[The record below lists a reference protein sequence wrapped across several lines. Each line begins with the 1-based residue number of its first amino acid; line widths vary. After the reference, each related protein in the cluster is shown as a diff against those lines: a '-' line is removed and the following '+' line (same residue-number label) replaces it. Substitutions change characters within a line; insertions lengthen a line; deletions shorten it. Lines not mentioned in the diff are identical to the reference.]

1 MAAMATFTP
10 QFLDEIRARIP
21 VSSVV
26 GKRVKLIRRGREYI
40 GLSPFSNEKSPSFTV
55 SDEKGFYHC
64 FSTQEHGDIFTFLMK
79 TQNLSFPEAVERLAE
94 EAGVEMPRQSR
105 EDVQEA
111 ARVTLLQQ
119 AAEAG
124 CGIFE
129 EALRG
134 SEGRRA
140 LAYLKESRG
149 LTEETLKRFRLGYA
163 PNGNVVKSKLLAR
176 GVKED
181 LLLETRLVSP
191 GKDGRESFDF
201 FRDRVMFPITDARGR
216 PVAFGGRVM
225 GDGEPKYLNSPD
237 TPLFHKGQMRY
248 GLSLAREKASAE
260 REIIVAEGYMDV
272 IALAQAGFTNAVAP
286 LGTAL
291 TETQL
296 ALLWRFAPEPIL
308 CFDGDRAGR
317 AAALRAADRALPV
330 LKPGYS
336 LRFAIMAGG
345 KDPDEICRRQ
355 GPAAMAEILAGAV
368 PLSEV
373 VWSQLLAEHPADTP
387 ERRAGFENHA
397 MAKAGQIADETVRN
411 QYRQMFKN
419 KLYELFRPAPFVP
432 GRGGAGKGGF
442 RGKGGVRTGARTGRA
457 SAFPQVFPR
466 PAAGTEDM
474 RGMSARVLRERILL
488 ATALNHPE
496 IVERVEE
503 RLGALAFSDARL
515 DSLRQSALLHLAQTQ
530 ELDFATLRGQLA
542 SQGFAQELANLL
554 DSDIYVHA
562 GFAKPQA
569 SAAQALAGWD
579 HTYALIQRADLEA
592 DLKRAEQDVAENP
605 SEQTIAAY
613 NALYEQTVPVE
624 DDEQDAGRG

>member
-1 MAAMATFTP
+1 MATFTP

-94 EAGVEMPRQSR
+94 EAGVEMPRQTR
-105 EDVQEA
+105 EEVQEA

-119 AAEAG
+119 AADAG
-124 CGIFE
+124 CGVFE

-134 SEGRRA
+134 PEGRRA
-140 LAYLKESRG
+140 LAYLRESRG
-149 LTEETLKRFRLGYA
+149 LTEETIKRFRLGYA
-163 PNGNVVKSKLLAR
+163 PQGNAVKSKLTAR

-201 FRDRVMFPITDARGR
+201 FRDRVMFPIMDARGR

-225 GDGEPKYLNSPD
+225 GEGEPKYLNSPD
-237 TPLFHKGQMRY
+237 TPLFHKGQMLY
-248 GLSLAREKASAE
+248 GLSLAREKASAD

-291 TETQL
+291 TETQI

-308 CFDGDRAGR
+308 CFDGDKAGR

-330 LKPGYS
+330 LKPGFS

-355 GPAAMAEILAGAV
+355 GPEAMAEVLAGAL

-373 VWSQLLAEHPADTP
+373 VWNQLLAEHPTDTP
-387 ERRAGFENHA
+387 ERRAGFEAHA
-397 MAKAGQIADETVRN
+397 MAKAGQIEDETVRS

-419 KLYELFRPAPFVP
+419 KLYELFRPERPAAP
-432 GRGGAGKGGF
+432 GRTGQGKAF
-442 RGKGGVRTGARTGRA
+442 RGSKAGSKFPRGA
-457 SAFPQVFPR
+457 SIPQVFPR
-466 PAAGTEDM
+466 PAAVSED
-474 RGMSARVLRERILL
+474 ARSQTARALRERILL

-496 IVERVEE
+496 IIERVEE
-503 RLGALAFSDARL
+503 RLGALMFSDARL

-530 ELDFATLRGQLA
+530 ELDFATLRAQLA

-562 GFAKPQA
+562 GFAKPLVA
-569 SAAQALAGWD
+569 AAQALAGWD

-592 DLKRAEQDVAENP
+592 DLKRAEQDLAENP
-605 SEQTIAAY
+605 SEQTFAALK
-613 NALYEQTVPVE
+613 ALREQTGPAE
-624 DDEQDAGRG
+624 DDDQDPGHP

>member
-1 MAAMATFTP
+1 MATFTP

-94 EAGVEMPRQSR
+94 EAGVEMPRQTR
-105 EDVQEA
+105 EEVQEA

-119 AAEAG
+119 AADAG
-124 CGIFE
+124 CGVFE

-134 SEGRRA
+134 PEGRRA
-140 LAYLKESRG
+140 LAYLRESRG
-149 LTEETLKRFRLGYA
+149 LTEETIKRFRLGYA
-163 PNGNVVKSKLLAR
+163 PQGNAVKSKLTAR

-201 FRDRVMFPITDARGR
+201 FRDRVMFPIMDARGR

-225 GDGEPKYLNSPD
+225 GEGEPKYLNSPD
-237 TPLFHKGQMRY
+237 TPLFHKGQMLY
-248 GLSLAREKASAE
+248 GLSLAREKASAD

-291 TETQL
+291 TETQI

-308 CFDGDRAGR
+308 CFDGDKAGR

-330 LKPGYS
+330 LKPGFS

-355 GPAAMAEILAGAV
+355 GPEAMAEVLAGAL

-373 VWSQLLAEHPADTP
+373 VWNQLLAEHPTDTP
-387 ERRAGFENHA
+387 ERRAGFEAHA
-397 MAKAGQIADETVRN
+397 MAKAGQIEDETVRS

-419 KLYELFRPAPFVP
+419 KLYELFRPERPAAP
-432 GRGGAGKGGF
+432 GRTGQGKAF
-442 RGKGGVRTGARTGRA
+442 RGSKAGSKFPRGA
-457 SAFPQVFPR
+457 SFPQVFPR
-466 PAAGTEDM
+466 PAAVSED
-474 RGMSARVLRERILL
+474 ARSQTARALRERILL

-496 IVERVEE
+496 IIERVEE
-503 RLGALAFSDARL
+503 RLGALMFSDARL

-530 ELDFATLRGQLA
+530 ELDFATLRAQLA

-562 GFAKPQA
+562 GFAKPLVA
-569 SAAQALAGWD
+569 AAQALAGWD

-592 DLKRAEQDVAENP
+592 DLKRAEQDLAENP
-605 SEQTIAAY
+605 SEQTFAALK
-613 NALYEQTVPVE
+613 ALREQTGPAE
-624 DDEQDAGRG
+624 DDDQDPGHP